1 MRVARVLADLGPA
14 WVELAGGVAWQL
26 EGDFER
32 GFRRTGFSRPE
43 AGLRLLAPV
52 APSKII
58 ALGTNY
64 PAHGAEMGKPVPDE
78 PKIFFKPPS
87 SVIGP
92 GEPIPIF
99 SRSVRI
105 DPECE
110 LAVVIG
116 RTASR
121 VAKADAL
128 SHVFG
133 YTCLN
138 DVSCRDFQKK
148 DGVFARA
155 KGFDGFCPVG
165 PWIDTEIDPSDLPI
179 RTVVDGER
187 RAHGRTSEMVFD
199 VATTIAF
206 VSDIMTLNPGDVIAM
221 GTPQGVAPIVP
232 GNVVRVEIDGL
243 GVLENPVEDR
253 AVSR

>member
-1 MRVARVLADLGPA
+1 MRLARVEADLGPA
-14 WVELAGGVAWQL
+14 WVELADGVAWLL

-32 GFRRTGFSRPE
+32 GFRNTGFCRTE
-43 AGLRLLAPV
+43 ASCKLLAPV
-52 APSKII
+52 VPGKII

-64 PAHGAEMGKPVPDE
+64 IAHGVEMGKAIPDE

-87 SVIGP
+87 AVIGP
-92 GEPIPIF
+92 GDPIRIF
-99 SRSVRI
+99 SRAVRI

-116 RTASR
+116 KRCSR
-121 VAKADAL
+121 VSQEEAL
-128 SHVFG
+128 SYVFG

-155 KGFDGFCPVG
+155 KGFDSFCPVG
-165 PWIDTEIDPSDLPI
+165 PWIDTTIDPSDLPI
-179 RTVVDGER
+179 RTVVDGEV
-187 RAHGRTSEMVFD
+187 RAQARTSEMVFD
-199 VATTIAF
+199 VPTTIAF
-206 VSDIMTLNPGDVIAM
+206 ISQIMTLLPGDVIAM

-243 GVLENPVEDR
+243 GVLENPVIDR
-253 AVSR
+253 D